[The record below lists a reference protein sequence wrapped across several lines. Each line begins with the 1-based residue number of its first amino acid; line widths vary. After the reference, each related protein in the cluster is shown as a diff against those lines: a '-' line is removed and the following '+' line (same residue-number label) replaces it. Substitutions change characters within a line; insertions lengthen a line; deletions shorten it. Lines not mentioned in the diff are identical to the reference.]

1 MMLSSQTDVKNIIVL
16 KHSIKRDGMQFSIV
30 FVKSRIIKKLKQ
42 IFTKVKKVEKVF
54 SAFKRI
60 VIKIKR

>member
-16 KHSIKRDGMQFSIV
+16 KHTIKRDGIQFSIV
-30 FVKSRIIKKLKQ
+30 FVILRIKKFKQ
-42 IFTKVKKVEKVF
+42 LFTKVKKVEKVF